1 MSEHWEDQFEGLLAW
16 LDPDREKAGKKY
28 EEIRQSLINIFS
40 WRGCHDA
47 EDLADEAITRVTNK
61 VGEVAK
67 DYSGDPALY
76 FYGVAKKMI
85 WEIVRRQR
93 TPTVPV
99 EDLKEVV
106 AADESVQFE
115 DSYYDCLEHCLA
127 QLSAAERELIL
138 RYYQQEKPKIR
149 YRRELARRLGMAPN
163 NLRVKVHR
171 IRAVLHSCLQRCLRE
186 KSENET
192 K

>member
-1 MSEHWEDQFEGLLAW
+1 MSKHWEDQFELLLAW
-16 LDPDREKAGKKY
+16 LNPDREKAGQKY

-61 VGEVAK
+61 VGDVAK

-85 WEIVRRQR
+85 WEIVRRER
-93 TPTVPV
+93 APTVPA
-99 EDLKEVV
+99 EGLKEVI
-106 AADESVQFE
+106 AEDESHEFE
-115 DSYYDCLEHCLA
+115 DAYDCMERCLT
-127 QLSAAERELIL
+127 QLPPAERELIL

-171 IRAVLHSCLQRCLRE
+171 IRAVLHSCIQQCLQE
-186 KSENET
+186 KGDNET
-192 K
+192 N